1 MEIATVREAVSLSL
15 NTKAISPYALGQVL
29 NSYSTIE
36 QVKKLISE
44 ASIGGGGEIDLSD
57 YAKKSEL
64 PTKLGQLT
72 NDVDYIQAI
81 NGLIPSRYLPS
92 YVDDILEFQ
101 SKSDFPKPG
110 EAGKIYVDLSSN
122 LTYRWGSSDYIE
134 ISKSLALGT
143 TSTTAYRGDH
153 GLVAYNHVSATGNP
167 HGLSLGDLGILID
180 SDTINYLEGLDE
192 NILVKLGTK
201 LNLSGGTLT
210 GRLILHADPAD
221 KMHAVTKQYVDNAI
235 DGVSVTVTQNVTR
248 ISEII
253 DTQDTFSKTL
263 GAQAE
268 TITQVE
274 NELTGLNQTTTDHT
288 TILTKVTQGMDS
300 LSKEVSKTS
309 TTVTTLE
316 ATINLL
322 DVKLP
327 FNGVTIPVDKDAKPI
342 NTTTVNLPYEVYFR
356 GTKIST
362 DYTVTINGTNA
373 GITLSDTGTELVLS
387 LSNSTAILKEQ
398 NFFEVTWEYIQS
410 VPYKVTRAISITTVP
425 KGEDGLPGEPGEPGN
440 QGEPGEASYVHIKYG
455 IETEITDASG
465 NITKELT
472 FTPEVIEETTL
483 DDGTVITNKVE
494 AGDTPGP
501 YIGQMTSTNPTPS
514 TNFDDYKW
522 FKVTE
527 DLEGSISEL
536 NQKIADQNI
545 TIQKNKETIENNL
558 ADNLAIKES
567 VTTVTEKVS
576 TLEKENELRIEAIKK
591 LSEDGVSKIDT
602 GTGYVL
608 DYRGLTIEEVDG
620 DGKKLTGEGVT
631 KTLLTTKGMTVYSLE
646 SATEK
651 AILTVTSREVRM
663 PRAIVEEGI
672 QIGTSWVLEEFE
684 DELHG
689 GMAIGFFNM

>member
-36 QVKKLISE
+36 HVKKLISE

-167 HGLSLGDLGILID
+167 HGLNLGDLGILID

-221 KMHAVTKQYVDNAI
+221 KMHAVTKQYVDNMI

-253 DTQDTFSKTL
+253 DTQDAFSKTL

-274 NELTGLNQTTTDHT
+274 NEITGLNQTTTDHT
-288 TILTKVTQGMDS
+288 TILTTVTQNMDS
-300 LSKEVSKTS
+300 LSEEVSKTS

-327 FNGVTIPVDKDAKPI
+327 FNAVTIPVDKDAKPI
-342 NTTTVNLPYEVYFR
+342 NTTTVNLPYEVYFK

-362 DYTVTINGTNA
+362 DYTVTINGTNT
-373 GITLSDTGTELVLS
+373 GLTLSDTGTELVLS

-398 NFFEVTWEYIQS
+398 NIFEVTWSYTQS
-410 VPYKVTRAISITTVP
+410 VEYTFKAIVTVTTVP
-425 KGEDGLPGEPGEPGN
+425 KGEDGR
-440 QGEPGEASYVHIKYG
+440 QGIDGKATYVHIKYG
-455 IETEITDASG
+455 VGKEVDGET
-465 NITKELT
+465 
-472 FTPEVIEETTL
+472 VIEFTAAQTDPSDQSIIL
-483 DDGTVITNKVE
+483 VP

-501 YIGQMTSTNPTPS
+501 YIGQYTSEDITPS
-514 TNFDDYKW
+514 TNVDDYTWYK
-522 FKVTE
+522 FTEDIDDQLNELIDTTNKNTISIGSVKGDIEKAIGESEASIKEDLKNNYATITSVTE
-527 DLEGSISEL
+527 TKESI
-536 NQKIADQNI
+536 QKIQDEQ
-545 TIQKNKETIENNL
+545 
-558 ADNLAIKES
+558 S
-567 VTTVTEKVS
+567 
-576 TLEKENELRIEAIKK
+576 LRINAVEQT
-591 LSEDGVSKIDT
+591 LVDGVKKVDT
-602 GTGYVL
+602 GTGFKF
-608 DYRGLTIEEVDG
+608 DTNGLTIEELDG
-620 DGKKLTGEGVT
+620 DGNLKTGEGVT
-631 KTLLTTKGMTVYSLE
+631 RTVVDTKGMTVYSLE
-646 SATEK
+646 AAQAVAVLK
-651 AILTVTSREVRM
+651 VTSREVVM
-663 PRAIVEEGI
+663 PKAKVESGI
-672 QIGTSWVLEEFE
+672 QIGTSWSLEEFID
-684 DELHG
+684 DELG
-689 GMAIGFFNM
+689 ICIGFFNM

>member
-263 GAQAE
+263 GARAE

-288 TILTKVTQGMDS
+288 TILTTVTQNMDS
-300 LSKEVSKTS
+300 LSEEVSKTS

-327 FNGVTIPVDKDAKPI
+327 FNAVTIPVDKDAKPI

-373 GITLSDTGTELVLS
+373 GLTLSDTGTELVLS

-398 NFFEVTWEYIQS
+398 NIFEVTWSYTQS
-410 VPYKVTRAISITTVP
+410 VEYTFKAIVTVTTVP
-425 KGEDGLPGEPGEPGN
+425 KGEDGR
-440 QGEPGEASYVHIKYG
+440 QGIDGKATYVHIKYG
-455 IETEITDASG
+455 VGKEVDGET
-465 NITKELT
+465 
-472 FTPEVIEETTL
+472 VIEFTQAQT
-483 DDGTVITNKVE
+483 DPSDSSIVIVP

-501 YIGQMTSTNPTPS
+501 YIGQYTSEDITPS
-514 TNFDDYKW
+514 SNVDDYTWYK
-522 FKVTE
+522 FTE
-527 DLEGSISEL
+527 DIDDQLAELTDTANQNTIAIGSVKGDIEKAVGDVEAGIKEDLKNNYATITSVTDTKQAI
-536 NQKIADQNI
+536 QKIQDEQ
-545 TIQKNKETIENNL
+545 
-558 ADNLAIKES
+558 S
-567 VTTVTEKVS
+567 
-576 TLEKENELRIEAIKK
+576 LRINAVEQT
-591 LSEDGVSKIDT
+591 LVDGVKKVDT
-602 GTGYVL
+602 GTGFKF
-608 DYRGLTIEEVDG
+608 DTNGLTIEELDG
-620 DGKKLTGEGVT
+620 DGHLKRGEGVT
-631 KTLLTTKGMTVYSLE
+631 RTVVDTKGMTVYSLE
-646 SATEK
+646 AAQAVAVLK
-651 AILTVTSREVRM
+651 VTSREVVM
-663 PRAIVEEGI
+663 PKAIVESGI
-672 QIGTSWVLEEFE
+672 QIGASWSLEEFI
-684 DELHG
+684 DEELG
-689 GMAIGFFNM
+689 ICIGFFNM

>member
-29 NSYSTIE
+29 NSYSTTE

-235 DGVSVTVTQNVTR
+235 DCVSVTVSQNVTR

-288 TILTKVTQGMDS
+288 TILTTVTQNMDS
-300 LSKEVSKTS
+300 LSEEVSKTS

-327 FNGVTIPVDKDAKPI
+327 FNAVTIPVDKDAKPI

-373 GITLSDTGTELVLS
+373 GLTLSDTGTELVLS

-398 NFFEVTWEYIQS
+398 NIFEVTWSYTQS
-410 VPYKVTRAISITTVP
+410 VEYTFKAIVTVTTVP
-425 KGEDGLPGEPGEPGN
+425 KGEDGR
-440 QGEPGEASYVHIKYG
+440 QGIDGKATYVHIKYG
-455 IETEITDASG
+455 VGKEVEGET
-465 NITKELT
+465 
-472 FTPEVIEETTL
+472 VIEFTAAQTDPSDQSIIL
-483 DDGTVITNKVE
+483 VP

-501 YIGQMTSTNPTPS
+501 YIGQYTSEDVTPS
-514 TNFDDYKW
+514 SNVDDYTWYK
-522 FKVTE
+522 FTEDIDDQLAELTDTANKNTIAIGSVKGDIEKAVGDAEAGIKEELKNNYATITSVTE
-527 DLEGSISEL
+527 TKESI
-536 NQKIADQNI
+536 QKIQDEQ
-545 TIQKNKETIENNL
+545 
-558 ADNLAIKES
+558 S
-567 VTTVTEKVS
+567 
-576 TLEKENELRIEAIKK
+576 LRINAVEQT
-591 LSEDGVSKIDT
+591 LVDGVKKVDT
-602 GTGYVL
+602 GTGFKF
-608 DYRGLTIEEVDG
+608 DTNGLTIEELDG
-620 DGKKLTGEGVT
+620 DGNVKTGEGVT
-631 KTLLTTKGMTVYSLE
+631 RTVVDTKGMTVYSLE
-646 SATEK
+646 AAQAV
-651 AILTVTSREVRM
+651 AILKVTSREVVM
-663 PRAIVEEGI
+663 PKAIVDIGI
-672 QIGTSWVLEEFE
+672 QIGTSWSLEEFVD
-684 DELHG
+684 DELG
-689 GMAIGFFNM
+689 ICIGFFNM